1 MSRLIATIAS
11 MQDRT
16 FLFYNSLILFRYP
29 PNVLPRSRKGKGE
42 GHSISVK
49 AAMTTGAKK
58 GLKGSSVEAAL
69 DAPDL
74 LVASD
79 WDDPEEDD
87 ESDLCTSAA
96 SLSSHER
103 EVTSA
108 LALVLRVARS
118 AAPRPVE
125 TLPSRGVGKDPLGQ
139 ASVNAEPNQSVFREA
154 AASAAAAATSTPLWV
169 QASRIRFREDNMRAL
184 RRLDSLGRFQLAA
197 ASVSVVLE
205 RASARVQCGKARE
218 AAGLLAACGLAKL
231 PQLFA
236 VLRTFEEVDELNR
249 ATGGGSG
256 RDRAAE
262 ADELEVR
269 RNALKAIVADDSMS
283 LRHTS
288 ISVRHSI

>member
-1 MSRLIATIAS
+1 M
-11 MQDRT
+11 
-16 FLFYNSLILFRYP
+16 
-29 PNVLPRSRKGKGE
+29 
-42 GHSISVK
+42 
-49 AAMTTGAKK
+49 
-58 GLKGSSVEAAL
+58 

-74 LVASD
+74 LVTSD
-79 WDDPEEDD
+79 WDDPEDDDDD
-87 ESDLCTSAA
+87 ESDLCTSSAI
-96 SLSSHER
+96 LSSRER

-125 TLPSRGVGKDPLGQ
+125 TLPSRGGGKDPLGQ
-139 ASVNAEPNQSVFREA
+139 MSVNAEPNQSVFRETA
-154 AASAAAAATSTPLWV
+154 AAAGAATSTPLWV

-205 RASARVQCGKARE
+205 RASARVQCGKAGE

-231 PQLFA
+231 PQLYA
-236 VLRTFEEVDELNR
+236 VLRTFEEVSERDR

-256 RDRAAE
+256 RDRAE
-262 ADELEVR
+262 ADALEVR
-269 RNALKAIVADDSMS
+269 RNALKAIVAADSTA

-288 ISVRHSI
+288 FTVPHSV